1 MRRWIWVGLLGV
13 GCDSGE
19 GIPQLEAIEV
29 TGIEAGISA
38 RFAVSGSDRDYWLTS
53 EDGAVEI
60 AVHTPTGADLTVLDG
75 TSLTFEGG
83 GDIAS
88 VATWRASDGAPR
100 WLAYRGEGEGDSA
113 LDEWFGAGFADLGEV
128 LAEERLG
135 SEGVNRR
142 YHEAVFQ
149 TDDGPVALTP
159 GQVDTLVVDGV
170 QWRVGVVAAFL
181 DFPLSNVK
189 CAYFPTLSYELL
201 RVDAPVEPEL
211 VAPMPDLPIPPSR
224 GCGG

>member
-1 MRRWIWVGLLGV
+1 MRRCISGGLLAA
-13 GCDSGE
+13 GCHSGE
-19 GIPQLEAIEV
+19 GVPQLEAIEV
-29 TGIEAGISA
+29 SGIEGGISA

-53 EDGAVEI
+53 DDGAVEI
-60 AVHTPTGADLTVLDG
+60 AVHTPTGADLTALDG
-75 TSLTFEGG
+75 ASLTFEGG

-100 WLAYRGEGEGDSA
+100 WLAYRSEGELDPA
-113 LDEWFGAGFADLGEV
+113 VDEWFGTGFADLGEV
-128 LAEERLG
+128 QGEERIG

-149 TDDGPVALTP
+149 TDDGPVALIP
-159 GQVDTLVVDGV
+159 GQVDTLVVGGV

-181 DFPLSNVK
+181 DYPLSNVR

-201 RVDAPVEPEL
+201 RVDAPVEPET